1 MKSVVLP
8 NDLQIYAPNQIE
20 AKALYQEIFTEKT
33 YSSHGVK
40 ISDGDCI
47 FDIGANIGL
56 YSIFLTQSH
65 RDLKIFAFEP
75 IPQTFSILEKNVA
88 RGQNDSQVKLFNCGL
103 SRKSGSGRFEF
114 DRFASIS
121 ATMRPEEVRACVR
134 KDAGMYDWARAGIS
148 DLRKVSFL
156 SDQFSDRLLAALP
169 KPVVGKMI
177 VIVMC
182 ALLLLTLLRKKF
194 FLKKINCELRTISE
208 VMREHN
214 IEGVALMKI
223 DVEGSELEVI
233 EGIADEDWPRIRQCV
248 VEVHDFDGRVE
259 KMRSIFEE
267 RGYQTVVDQEE
278 WGIHKL
284 INIFTIYAVR
294 S

>member
-8 NDLQIYAPNQIE
+8 NDLKIYAPNQIE
-20 AKALYQEIFTEKT
+20 AQALYQEIFTDKT
-33 YSSHGVK
+33 YSSHGVQ

-88 RGQNDSQVKLFNCGL
+88 RDQNGSQVELFNFGL
-103 SRKSGSGRFEF
+103 SRKSGSSQFEF
-114 DRFASIS
+114 DRFAGFS

-148 DLRKVSFL
+148 DLRKASFL

-169 KPVVGKMI
+169 KPIVGTMT
-177 VIVMC
+177 VTVMF
-182 ALLLLTLLRKKF
+182 ALFLLTLLRKKL
-194 FLKKINCELRTISE
+194 FLKKIECELKTISE

-214 IEGVALMKI
+214 IENV
-223 DVEGSELEVI
+223 
-233 EGIADEDWPRIRQCV
+233 
-248 VEVHDFDGRVE
+248 
-259 KMRSIFEE
+259 
-267 RGYQTVVDQEE
+267 
-278 WGIHKL
+278 
-284 INIFTIYAVR
+284 
-294 S
+294 

>member
-1 MKSVVLP
+1 MQSVILS
-8 NDLQIYAPNQIE
+8 NDLKIYAPNEFE
-20 AKALYQEIFTEKT
+20 ARALYRQIFTEKT
-33 YSSHGVK
+33 YSSHGIE

-88 RGQNDSQVKLFNCGL
+88 RDQNGSQVKLFNFGL
-103 SRKSGSGRFEF
+103 SRKSGSGQFEF
-114 DRFASIS
+114 DRFASFS
-121 ATMRPEEVRACVR
+121 ATMRPAEVSACVR
-134 KDAGMYDWARAGIS
+134 KDAGMYDWARAAIS

-156 SDQFSDRLLAALP
+156 SDEFSDRLMAALP
-169 KPVVGKMI
+169 KPVVGKMVVI
-177 VIVMC
+177 VIY
-182 ALLLLTLLRKKF
+182 ALLLLTLLRKKL
-194 FLKKINCELRTISE
+194 FLKKIKCELRTISE
-208 VMREHN
+208 VMSEHN

-223 DVEGSELEVI
+223 DAEGSELEVI
-233 EGIADEDWPRIRQCV
+233 EGIADEDWPKIRQCV

-259 KMRSIFEE
+259 KMRSIFEG
-267 RGYQTVVDQEE
+267 RGYQTVVDQEP
-278 WGIHKL
+278 WGVHKL
-284 INIFTIYAVR
+284 LNLFMVYAVR